1 MSDSKAAAGDSDDD
15 LLKELGLESDED
27 VAKSSASKQKK
38 RDRERGKASDEDMA
52 APKPKK
58 PKTKRK
64 KAMSDFIVEDDDDE
78 SSEEQVKKKRA
89 TPALTK
95 PDFDM
100 PEIDDVLKTIFGD
113 SEDEKLGEFS
123 SDEENFSD
131 LSDIDEGVVPRAK
144 KQIKALVTYH
154 KKVIA
159 SSKKKGKPS
168 RRRGGDDSDDGEV
181 NMGDI
186 LPDGTKRRR
195 RPVDDDL
202 DGEGGM
208 NQGEAPKRGNGKKMT
223 EEEIN
228 ARCVAFVEKMEQACH
243 EDNESNR
250 QKKPALKKMS
260 LLEEAKQMMLREE
273 WHENL
278 LNAGILVVS
287 TKWLSPLPDRTLPSV
302 TIRDG
307 ILRALSSFNDI
318 TKYMLKESKIGS
330 IVMFLSKNDP
340 EPSLRK
346 FSADLVQQWSR
357 TLSSGSDSWQNLAE
371 VERQRAAAGNDT
383 RLSENAKR
391 ILSTQ
396 MAYGRKIQG
405 SEPSKKVRGPQF
417 ASQPLVSTMDYLIR
431 PESKIDVSTLVK
443 KSASVRVFAKGT
455 R

>member
-1 MSDSKAAAGDSDDD
+1 
-15 LLKELGLESDED
+15 LKS
-27 VAKSSASKQKK
+27 
-38 RDRERGKASDEDMA
+38 
-52 APKPKK
+52 
-58 PKTKRK
+58 
-64 KAMSDFIVEDDDDE
+64 
-78 SSEEQVKKKRA
+78 
-89 TPALTK
+89 
-95 PDFDM
+95 
-100 PEIDDVLKTIFGD
+100 IFGD
-113 SEDEKLGEFS
+113 SDDEKLGEFS

-144 KQIKALVTYH
+144 KNIKALVTYH
-154 KKVIA
+154 RRLIA
-159 SSKKKGKPS
+159 ASKKKGKPS
-168 RRRGGDDSDDGEV
+168 GRRGGGYDSDDGEV

-202 DGEGGM
+202 DDPTNAAEGG
-208 NQGEAPKRGNGKKMT
+208 AAKRGNGKKMS
-223 EEEIN
+223 EEEIT

-250 QKKPALKKMS
+250 QKKPALKKMA

-278 LNAGILVVS
+278 LNAGILVVC
-287 TKWLSPLPDRTLPSV
+287 TKWLSPLPDRTLPGIS
-302 TIRDG
+302 IRDG
-307 ILRALSSFNDI
+307 ILRSLASFNDI

-346 FSADLVQQWSR
+346 TAADLVQQWSR

-371 VERQRAAAGNDT
+371 VERHRAATVGDT

-405 SEPSKKVRGPQF
+405 SEPAAKKVRGPQF

-431 PESKIDVSTLVK
+431 PESKIDVTTLVK